1 MAQDSHVVLHTTNKK
16 YHMAYRFVPIS
27 MTLDDL
33 EGHSL
38 VQDLSNAI
46 HRTFVR
52 HFARFQLTLRDA
64 RSLGDI

>member
-1 MAQDSHVVLHTTNKK
+1 
-16 YHMAYRFVPIS
+16 MAYRFVPIS

-52 HFARFQLTLRDA
+52 HFAWFQLTLRDA

>member
-1 MAQDSHVVLHTTNKK
+1 MVQDSHVVLHTTNKK

-46 HRTFVR
+46 HR